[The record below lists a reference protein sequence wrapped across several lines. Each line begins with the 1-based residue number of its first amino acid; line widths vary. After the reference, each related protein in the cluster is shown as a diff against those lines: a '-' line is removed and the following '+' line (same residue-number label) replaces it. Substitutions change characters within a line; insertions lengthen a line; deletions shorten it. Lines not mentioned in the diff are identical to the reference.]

1 MLRPICAVHNLWMDD
16 LQILRP
22 FQQFSVISGECAGGK
37 EMQCSLAYGPGLEPG
52 NAISV
57 DQSYRGSFAE

>member
-1 MLRPICAVHNLWMDD
+1 MLRPICEVHNLWMDD

-37 EMQCSLAYGPGLEPG
+37 EMLCAM
-52 NAISV
+52 
-57 DQSYRGSFAE
+57 